1 MRLFERI
8 PRAFWIYLLIFR
20 FEIEYILLLNQYF
33 NLEQSAIDILLYN
46 NVKVFQIV
54 DVYIFWS
61 SSIDGSNKSTEN
73 FYLPWVL
80 NKYIFL
86 SIFLFTRTWSLKS
99 IFNIQVSFL
108 CIFSMFRMACSVIIF
123 GSKLHAK
130 LQHIINGIILNNV
143 VCIIIQKIALKRV
156 LHSFVQTNNV
166 IKQIWNSRRPNAK
179 LRLCNLYFVT
189 YTVPT
194 HMQYN

>member
-1 MRLFERI
+1 M
-8 PRAFWIYLLIFR
+8 
-20 FEIEYILLLNQYF
+20 
-33 NLEQSAIDILLYN
+33 
-46 NVKVFQIV
+46 
-54 DVYIFWS
+54 
-61 SSIDGSNKSTEN
+61 
-73 FYLPWVL
+73 
-80 NKYIFL
+80 FL
-86 SIFLFTRTWSLKS
+86 SISLFTRTWSLKS

-179 LRLCNLYFVT
+179 LHLCNLYFVT
-189 YTVPT
+189 YT
-194 HMQYN
+194 QYLLIYNIISWFVNFVAKILYTQLCIAFISIRISICSL